1 MDKSI
6 FASKTF
12 WGFGV
17 FFLIG
22 GLQAIGLVDPMWL
35 TELLKYAGAITGV
48 AGARKALPE

>member
-17 FFLIG
+17 ALLIG
-22 GLQAIGLVDPMWL
+22 GLNASGVMDASTI
-35 TELLKYAGAITGV
+35 TEVIKYAGGIVGV
-48 AGARKALPE
+48 AGARMAIE